1 MTVERDLII
10 TIVNKGYSDYVVDA
24 ARDAGARGSTILHGR
39 GTSGEKTQFMG
50 ISLQDEKSIVLTLVK
65 RTEKKK
71 IMAAI
76 AERTSLNVEGR
87 GFCFSMPVNDVV
99 GVNAETSERPNKKD
113 KTVTKKTYKK

>member
-24 ARDAGARGSTILHGR
+24 AREAGARGSTILHGR
-39 GTSGEKTQFMG
+39 GTSGQVNQFMG
-50 ISLQDEKSIVLTLVK
+50 VSLQDEKSVVLTLVK

-71 IMAAI
+71 IMEAI
-76 AERTSLNVEGR
+76 AERTNLNIEGR

-99 GVNAETSERPNKKD
+99 GVNAETHEPNKK
-113 KTVTKKTYKK
+113 TVRRKKEEK

>member
-24 ARDAGARGSTILHGR
+24 AREAGARGSTIIHGR
-39 GTSGEKTQFMG
+39 GTSGQKNEFMG
-50 ISLQDEKSIVLTLVK
+50 VSLQDEKSVVLTLVQ

-71 IMAAI
+71 IMQAI
-76 AERTSLNVEGR
+76 SERTNLNVEGR

-99 GVNAETSERPNKKD
+99 GVNAETHVLEKKNKKQS
-113 KTVTKKTYKK
+113 KK